1 MKKKI
6 QFNANYLK
14 LIAIIAMTIDHAADL
29 IFPGFPAQPVAF
41 GLHFIGRLTAPIMWF
56 FVCEGYYY
64 TRNVKKYMMRMFIFA
79 VISHFAYCFAFGIS
93 MIPFKDS
100 IFNQTSVIYPLFVAI
115 VVLWIQDTE
124 LPLNKWLKKI
134 IIFVL
139 IWTAFPADWS
149 CLAVLAILDMYKK
162 RGNLKKQMMAMIP
175 YVAIYGIVS
184 FFFVSKIYALVLF
197 GVILVYPVLKL
208 YNGEKGKAGW
218 MKWFF
223 YIYYPAHLIIVGIIR
238 LWLYGDISLLF

>member
-79 VISHFAYCFAFGIS
+79 VISYFAYCFAFGIS

>member
-1 MKKKI
+1 MKNKI

-14 LIAIIAMTIDHAADL
+14 MIAIIAMTIDHVADL
-29 IFPGFPAQPVAF
+29 IYPGFPAQPVAF

-64 TRNVKKYMMRMFIFA
+64 TRNVKKYMLRMFIFA

-100 IFNQTSVIYPLFVAI
+100 IFNQTSVIYPLFIAI
-115 VVLWIQDTE
+115 VVLWMQDTE
-124 LPLNKWLKKI
+124 LSINKWLKRI

-162 RGNLKKQMMAMIP
+162 RGDLKKQMIAMIP

-184 FFFVSKIYALVLF
+184 FFCVSKIYALVLF
-197 GVILVYPVLKL
+197 GVVLVYPFLKL

-238 LWLYGDISLLF
+238 LWLYGDTGLLF

>member
-6 QFNANYLK
+6 QFNVNYLK

-124 LPLNKWLKKI
+124 LPINKWLKKI

>member
-1 MKKKI
+1 MKNKI

-14 LIAIIAMTIDHAADL
+14 MIAIIAMTIDHVADL
-29 IFPGFPAQPVAF
+29 IYPGFPAQPVAF

-64 TRNVKKYMMRMFIFA
+64 TRNVKKYMLRMFIFA

-100 IFNQTSVIYPLFVAI
+100 IFNQTSVIYPLFIAI
-115 VVLWIQDTE
+115 VVLWLQDTE
-124 LPLNKWLKKI
+124 LSINKWLKRI

-162 RGNLKKQMMAMIP
+162 RGDLKKQMIAMIP
-175 YVAIYGIVS
+175 YVAINGIVS
-184 FFFVSKIYALVLF
+184 FFCVSKIYALVLF
-197 GVILVYPVLKL
+197 GVVLVYPFLKL

-238 LWLYGDISLLF
+238 LWLYGDTGLLF

>member
-1 MKKKI
+1 
-6 QFNANYLK
+6 
-14 LIAIIAMTIDHAADL
+14 
-29 IFPGFPAQPVAF
+29 
-41 GLHFIGRLTAPIMWF
+41 MWF

-64 TRNVKKYMMRMFIFA
+64 TRNVKKYMLRMFIFA

-100 IFNQTSVIYPLFVAI
+100 IFNQTSVIYPLFIAI
-115 VVLWIQDTE
+115 VVLWLQDTE
-124 LPLNKWLKKI
+124 LSINKWLKRI

-162 RGNLKKQMMAMIP
+162 RGDLKKQMIAMIP

-184 FFFVSKIYALVLF
+184 FFCVSKIYALVLF
-197 GVILVYPVLKL
+197 GVVLVYPFLKL

-238 LWLYGDISLLF
+238 LWLYGDTGLLF

>member
-124 LPLNKWLKKI
+124 LPINKWLKKI

-149 CLAVLAILDMYKK
+149 CLAVLAIMDMYKK

>member
-64 TRNVKKYMMRMFIFA
+64 TRNVKKYMMRMFIFT

-124 LPLNKWLKKI
+124 LPINKWLKKI